1 MTRPGGQSGSE
12 QKNVGREDEKFQDLT
27 VLKLECCLK
36 AVQQIVLSN
45 MSVHI
50 VKKYPLK
57 CTQPQ
62 KNRVDKIKFLD
73 VHRSYNINLGIVA
86 IV

>member
-1 MTRPGGQSGSE
+1 MSRPGGKSGSE

-36 AVQQIVLSN
+36 AVQQIVFSN
-45 MSVHI
+45 MLALI

-62 KNRVDKIKFLD
+62 KNCVDKIKFLD
-73 VHRSYNINLGIVA
+73 VHRSYKTNLGIVA
-86 IV
+86 NV